1 MHNMTKEQYLSN
13 IFGKILIKDFLPIL
27 FNLLVR
33 SSLLIVLSIAIE
45 SWKMIGPA
53 SIFSI
58 SLKIVIPASLSP
70 FNKVYSIGD
79 APRHLGSSCFG
90 DYNITIY

>member
-1 MHNMTKEQYLSN
+1 
-13 IFGKILIKDFLPIL
+13 
-27 FNLLVR
+27 
-33 SSLLIVLSIAIE
+33 
-45 SWKMIGPA
+45 MIGPA

-79 APRHLGSSCFG
+79 APRHLGSKDTWILMQPYFG
-90 DYNITIY
+90 KSKIFFGILSP